1 MLKNYMMIILIV
13 VFLIAFSAVYHFLFS
28 IYEVEVKTNFIKN
41 YSGDT
46 SDVKVSV
53 IPINSL
59 GKKII
64 FRKVHA
70 EFEITSGANFAD
82 IILCNK
88 KKGKMVLRV
97 NRNRDVIIVRVK
109 SKYALMPS
117 EVEIPDSAD

>member
-1 MLKNYMMIILIV
+1 MMIILIV